1 MTTRPPDL
9 HSVMEALARSG
20 PVFHSES
27 DFKHALS
34 WQIQK
39 DRPAV
44 RIRQEVGN
52 LIEGPDRRYLD
63 IWRPNSG
70 TAIELKYVN
79 RAAAVVHDNE
89 EFQLTD
95 QSAQDTRR
103 YDFCL
108 DIARLEGII
117 KGGKATDG
125 YGILLTNDHLYWS
138 PPRKTDANDA
148 DFVIYEDRV
157 INGIL
162 AWSARAGAGT
172 TKGRET
178 PIEIRGRYMA
188 KWREYSNPPGMGYT
202 EFRDLLFRVRPPQ
215 T

>member
-1 MTTRPPDL
+1 M
-9 HSVMEALARSG
+9 
-20 PVFHSES
+20 
-27 DFKHALS
+27 
-34 WQIQK
+34 
-39 DRPAV
+39 
-44 RIRQEVGN
+44 
-52 LIEGPDRRYLD
+52 D

-202 EFRDLLFRVRPPQ
+202 EFRDLLFPCETSADMNPMGRPLNPGVISSLENGQ
-215 T
+215 